1 MRKPSI
7 PAVVNLPDQKI
18 ASLLRPMKENLEIMN
33 GTRTGKLA
41 ELPATATLSDV
52 ISKVNALIDRLNA

>member
-1 MRKPSI
+1 MKKPSI
-7 PAVVNLPDQKI
+7 PSVNLPDQRI
-18 ASLLRPMKENLEIMN
+18 SALLRPMKENLEIMN

-52 ISKVNALIDRLNA
+52 ISRVNDLINRLNA